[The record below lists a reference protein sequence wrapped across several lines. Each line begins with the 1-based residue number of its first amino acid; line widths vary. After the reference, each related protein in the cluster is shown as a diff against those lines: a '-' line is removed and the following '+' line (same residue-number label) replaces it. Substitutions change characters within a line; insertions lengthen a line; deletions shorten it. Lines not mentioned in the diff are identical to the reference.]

1 MRSLLATAAASVVLV
16 TTSLALAGP
25 AAAQSGVVYDG
36 DDPGPGYTPLE
47 ALALFVGIPAL
58 SILIIVIAVYAPGWT
73 KGRSG
78 AADAESSAE
87 PLWLSSPAGT
97 MAAPGGPGMITP
109 GGPTDHEER
118 GGASARW

>member
-1 MRSLLATAAASVVLV
+1 MRSLLAMAAAAVVLV

-25 AAAQSGVVYDG
+25 AAAESGVVYDG

-58 SILIIVIAVYAPGWT
+58 SILIIVVAVYAPGWT

-78 AADAESSAE
+78 AADTESSAE